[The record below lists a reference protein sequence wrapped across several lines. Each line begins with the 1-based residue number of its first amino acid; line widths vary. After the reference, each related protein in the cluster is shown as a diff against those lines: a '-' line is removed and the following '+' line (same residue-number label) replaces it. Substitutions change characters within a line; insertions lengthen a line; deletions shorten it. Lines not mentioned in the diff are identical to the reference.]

1 MINSDFQNKSRVR
14 NVKYVKLISRY
25 ITNLVIILNTHYR
38 VASIKLPKGS
48 KKIITVWCNVRLQI
62 TFLGGLDGGICF
74 AVATPEGKA
83 ERKRRRLV

>member
-48 KKIITVWCNVRLQI
+48 KKIITYSLVQCEVANYVSRRVRWRQL
-62 TFLGGLDGGICF
+62 FRCGD
-74 AVATPEGKA
+74 P
-83 ERKRRRLV
+83 